1 MLEVKNLSKFY
12 IKKKIWGKDQEVR
25 ALDGVSF
32 NVKKGECLGIVG
44 ESGCGKSTLAKTLL
58 GIEKETSGVATI
70 EGKSRQQLGDK
81 EWHKKIQMVFQD
93 PYSSLNPRLKAIELI
108 AAPLMINE
116 GLSLK
121 DAKGSALKMLQKV
134 GLRAEMAE
142 RYPHMLSGGQR
153 QRIGLARA
161 LMLRP
166 SILICDEPV
175 SALDVSIQAQVLN
188 LLMDLQDEFEL
199 TLLFISHD
207 LHVIKHIGHSIL
219 VMYLGKVAEFGERD
233 TLINLPLHPYTQAL
247 LGTIPGLDGKKH
259 PPLQG
264 ELPSPLN
271 PPPGC
276 TFHKRCPKAQK
287 SCEINIPPP
296 TIKSGRIVA
305 CDLITSQ

>member
-1 MLEVKNLSKFY
+1 MLEVLNLSKFY
-12 IKKKIWGKDQEVR
+12 KKKKIWGADQEIK
-25 ALDGVSF
+25 ALDSVSF
-32 NVKKGECLGIVG
+32 KIKKGECLGIVG

-58 GIEKETSGVATI
+58 GIENETSGMAKI
-70 EGKSRQQLGDK
+70 DGKSRHELGDR

-93 PYSSLNPRLKAIELI
+93 PYSSLNPRMKAIELI

-116 GLSLK
+116 KITLK
-121 DAKGSALKMLQKV
+121 DARGRALQMLSKV

-153 QRIGLARA
+153 QRIGIARA

-207 LHVIKHIGHSIL
+207 LHVIKHISHEIL
-219 VMYLGKVAEFGERD
+219 VMYLGSVAEFGSRD
-233 TLINLPLHPYTQAL
+233 LLVNSPLHPYTQAL
-247 LGTIPGLDGKKH
+247 LGSIPGAKGIKL
-259 PPLQG
+259 PPLEG

-271 PPPGC
+271 PPSGC
-276 TFHKRCPKAQK
+276 SFHKRCPKAQD
-287 SCEINIPPP
+287 SCKINTPAPLL
-296 TIKSGRIVA
+296 KSGRIVS
-305 CDLITSQ
+305 CDLVNP